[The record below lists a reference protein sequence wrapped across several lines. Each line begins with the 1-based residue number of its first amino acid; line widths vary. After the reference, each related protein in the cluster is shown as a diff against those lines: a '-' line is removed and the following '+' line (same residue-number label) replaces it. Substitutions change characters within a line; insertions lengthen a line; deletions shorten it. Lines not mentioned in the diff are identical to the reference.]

1 MGASTRQTRWGKVAE
16 IIAAW
21 VSTVPC
27 AALLAAIAFLVLRAF
42 GSG

>member
-1 MGASTRQTRWGKVAE
+1 VVE
-16 IIAAW
+16 ILVAW

-27 AALLAAIAFLVLRAF
+27 AALLAAIVFLVLRAF